1 MRRALTDEERHKI
14 AGKIVEH
21 LESTNWKIEKGPP
34 AKGHGQQSHLTTETF
49 MFSQPI
55 VFVIGAGASA
65 EFKMPVGAELKKRI
79 AQTLNFTKGP
89 HGGDVRFY
97 QLIASRFPAS
107 SHVKAAAELS
117 RIIGQFDSIDEALN
131 WFSDP
136 DLIDIGKSA
145 IVWEILKAERASQ
158 LYNPDNPNF
167 IPRASSNEAWIEQFL
182 SMAVSA
188 VKKDNVWDVFSNVK
202 FINFNYDR
210 TLEHYLYSE
219 LQHKFELSELDATRA
234 ISQLQ
239 IIRPYGVVGPLPW
252 QKEQINR
259 VAFGCDL
266 SNDFDQLWDITERVR
281 TYTEQ
286 IITTELHDSVT
297 QAIDNAK
304 QVVFLGFWY
313 HQQNMRLIRPRGPG
327 SRYVLATVLGMDHNN
342 HNRMAEMLRLGLATT
357 REPQLLLMTCRD
369 LLLRMKPSLI
379 SEN

>member
-1 MRRALTDEERHKI
+1 
-14 AGKIVEH
+14 
-21 LESTNWKIEKGPP
+21 
-34 AKGHGQQSHLTTETF
+34 

-65 EFKMPVGAELKKRI
+65 EFKMPVGTELKKRI

-89 HGGDVRFY
+89 RGGDVRFY
-97 QLIASRFPAS
+97 QLVTSRFPAS

-117 RIIGQFDSIDEALN
+117 RTIGQFDSIDEALN

-145 IVWEILKAERASQ
+145 IVWEILKAERSSQ
-158 LYNPDNPNF
+158 LFNPDNPNF
-167 IPRASSNEAWIEQFL
+167 IPRTSSNGAWTEQFL
-182 SMAVSA
+182 SMAISA
-188 VKKDNVWDVFSNVK
+188 VKKDNIWDVFSNVK
-202 FINFNYDR
+202 FVNFNYDR

-219 LQHKFELSELDATRA
+219 LQHKFELSESDATRA

-266 SNDFDQLWDITERVR
+266 NNDFDQLWGITERVR

-286 IITTELHDSVT
+286 IMTTALHDSVT

-304 QVVFLGFWY
+304 QVVFLGFGY

-327 SRYVLATVLGMDHNN
+327 SRYVLATVHGIDHNN
-342 HNRMAEMLRLGLATT
+342 HNRMAEMLRLGLATA
-357 REPQLLLMTCRD
+357 REPQLLFMTCRD
-369 LLLRMKPSLI
+369 LLLRMKPSLM